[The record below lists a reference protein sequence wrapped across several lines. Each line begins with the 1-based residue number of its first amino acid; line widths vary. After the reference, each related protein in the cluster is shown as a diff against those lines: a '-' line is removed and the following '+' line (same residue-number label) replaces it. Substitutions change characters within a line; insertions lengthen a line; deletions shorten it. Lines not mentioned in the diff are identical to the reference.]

1 MITKDSVLDGL
12 NPEQTQVA
20 SHLYGPALVIAGAGS
35 GKTSSLTRR
44 VARLILEGTRPD
56 AILLLTFTNKAANE
70 MMSRAAKLLDM
81 PKLDVQGGT
90 FHSYAFKQLMKW
102 GHRLHQERHPDEPY
116 KSRQVLDASDAEKL
130 LNSCLQ
136 RQLLTEGITKEEKG
150 DYKVGELG
158 ALVSLAKNTLVSA
171 ADLMGEQP
179 FTEKKRNL
187 YLRAATMYEDAKLE
201 YRYYDFDDL
210 LLEYL
215 KLLRSEELREAAC
228 GFARHIMLDEYQD
241 SNPLQFALVQE
252 MYKVSKN
259 IMAVGDDA
267 QSIYKFRGADFQ
279 NILNFP
285 NQFPDVKLYYLQTN
299 YRSGQTILNVGNA
312 IVKDMR
318 EKFDKTLKAHKT
330 NLGEVLLWKPR
341 TSYEQADN
349 IVSIVKDARYSGT
362 PLNEIA
368 ILTRSAAHTMEIES
382 TFVREGIPFVKW
394 GGLRFFDKAH
404 VKDLMAILRIKM
416 SLTDRQAGLRVLSL
430 FPKVGEKTAEKY
442 LECAKDGTLGVV
454 LGKKK
459 GYELG
464 EALLDILSPMDLG
477 MTDGEIFDAAVE
489 AYKPLCQLNYKEDFK
504 DRLEELAGLKEPL
517 EAAQSIEEFIALTAL
532 ASAGENEQGD
542 AVVISTIHAFK
553 GLERHTVI
561 VINVVDGTLPFVRA
575 VTAADVEEEKRLFH
589 VATTRAKEVLVL
601 SCPKSIQLFGETQ
614 ITRPSAF
621 MSKDILL
628 HCEEKLLPEG

>member
-1 MITKDSVLDGL
+1 MVTKDSVLEGL
-12 NPEQTQVA
+12 NPEQAKVA

-90 FHSYAFKQLMKW
+90 FHSYAFKKLMTW
-102 GHRLHQERHPDEPY
+102 GNRLHEELYPDQPY
-116 KSRQVLDASDAEKL
+116 TPRQVLDAGDSEKL

-136 RQLLTEGITKEEKG
+136 GQFITEGLTKEEKG
-150 DYKVGELG
+150 DYRVGELG
-158 ALVSLAKNTLVSA
+158 ALVSLAKNTLV
-171 ADLMGEQP
+171 DLSTLLEEQP
-179 FTEKKRNL
+179 FSDKKRKL
-187 YLRAATMYEDAKLE
+187 YLRVADRYEDAKKE

-215 KLLRSEELREAAC
+215 KLLRSDALREAAC

-252 MYKVSKN
+252 MYKVTTN

-285 NQFPDVKLYYLQTN
+285 TQFPDVKLYYLQTN

-312 IVKDMR
+312 IVNSMR
-318 EKFDKTLKAHKT
+318 EKFDKTLTAHKSHT
-330 NLGEVLLWKPR
+330 GEVLLWKPR

-349 IVSIVKDARYSGT
+349 VVNVVKNARYSGI
-362 PLNEIA
+362 PLSEIA
-368 ILTRSAAHTMEIES
+368 ILSRSAVQTMEVES

-404 VKDLMAILRIKM
+404 VKDLVAILRIKM
-416 SLTDRQAGLRVLSL
+416 SLTDKQAGMRVLSL

-442 LECAKDGTLGVV
+442 LESAKEGTLGVV

-459 GYELG
+459 NYEYG
-464 EALLDILSPMDLG
+464 EALIDILEPMDLG
-477 MTDGEIFDAAVE
+477 MDDAEIFDAAVE
-489 AYKPLCQLNYKEDFK
+489 SYKPLCQLNYKEDYK
-504 DRLEELAGLKEPL
+504 ERLEELSGLKDTLAE
-517 EAAQSIEEFIALTAL
+517 AQSLQEFIALIAL

-561 VINVVDGTLPFVRA
+561 VLNVVEGSLPFVKA
-575 VTAADVEEEKRLFH
+575 VSAADVEEEKRLFH
-589 VATTRAKEVLVL
+589 VATTRAKEVLIL

-614 ITRPSAF
+614 LAKMSSF
-621 MSKDILL
+621 MTADILS
-628 HCEEKLLPEG
+628 HCDEKLLPEC